1 MAAARL
7 PEGIEEKHVLKRHGS
22 LAGAVPLLVLTV
34 VMAAALLGAF
44 GGTGPDRLR
53 AESPEAELTVSV
65 PLTLRSGV
73 FFEMGIRVSARNH
86 LDDAVIA
93 VDPALWRDMTINTV
107 MPGSAEEA
115 FEDGLFRFH
124 YGSLDAGQ
132 RLELKIDGQVNPDLF
147 AGTGGEV
154 ELLDGK
160 RTLVTVPVKIKVLP

>member
-1 MAAARL
+1 MTAARL
-7 PEGIEEKHVLKRHGS
+7 PDGIDERHVLKRHGR
-22 LAGAVPLLVLTV
+22 LAGAVPLLVLSV

-53 AESPEAELTVSV
+53 AESPDAELTVSL

-73 FFEMGIRVSARNH
+73 FFEMVVGVSARNH

-93 VDPALWRDMTINTV
+93 IGPALWRDMTINTV
-107 MPGSAEEA
+107 MPGSAEEK
-115 FEDGLFRFH
+115 FEDGFFRFH

-147 AGTGGEV
+147 AGTRGEV
-154 ELLDGK
+154 ELLDGQ
-160 RTLVTVPVKIKVLP
+160 RTLATVPVKIKVLP